1 MNESCQKGVIMKFR
15 YIVLTG
21 IVTLAIA
28 SVMLLPGIFSQ
39 LKNTP
44 EINYYKSHPDLA
56 YTVFSSCRSHPDNV
70 DDCYAAYT
78 AAVYLADSG
87 DCSSSGKEIKRRF
100 RQLVE
105 HSKDEYITA
114 EITADC
120 EINRKK
126 SFFWKKWAEK
136 ID

>member
-1 MNESCQKGVIMKFR
+1 MEKHR
-15 YIVLTG
+15 
-21 IVTLAIA
+21 
-28 SVMLLPGIFSQ
+28 LLPGIFSQ

-100 RQLVE
+100 KQLVE

-120 EINRKK
+120 EMNRKQ
-126 SFFWKKWAEK
+126 SFFEKWAEK
-136 ID
+136 IDEFIR